1 MIRWLKEY
9 KVMIFSSLLTIVV
22 GLIVCYFCFSK
33 HSLSILKYE
42 NDNYF
47 FQYDNS
53 WSLKEKEEMS
63 VTLENDSSS
72 IFIQMILLDD
82 IYQYKSLE
90 EMKSQIL
97 RDLGKQNKDYHLLAE
112 QFLKISKNYYEGYK
126 ILYEKENTQALVIVM
141 KEREKL
147 IFVCYEANSDYFDIL
162 IDSVEAILENFT
174 IKEKIDSI
182 DSELNIATSQ
192 IPWEENDLSLS
203 SGSDYEMANEN
214 YLLKYN
220 IPSNFQATS
229 LDSSHATYRYLGLD
243 GKKEITMRMSI
254 YNTNIYSYLTRG
266 DFKSVYNVYQENPNS
281 NLKEYLEKSSCSGYN
296 CYIYQVNYQSLDDV
310 KTQSIVLIY
319 EIHKNH
325 ILVVT
330 IDARNIVIPRSL
342 IDSIK
347 IESIR
352 NYAIYT
358 NTKELEKAWQFDLKI
373 FTDTNYN
380 NIETIT
386 LNLPKK
392 WEEIASS
399 KGSNIYQTREF
410 GLDYLKDLDYHQYSI
425 VYSYSRNY
433 YDDFDKGLSS
443 KVEIVNNSISTYSKY
458 GKHEKVI
465 FRRKINLHKKT
476 FYYYSGGYTDVSGK
490 YVEIHLLY
498 VKTNS
503 GILEVKI
510 YGNDVKVSE
519 SLFEEITD
527 FDIKLEE

>member
-1 MIRWLKEY
+1 M
-9 KVMIFSSLLTIVV
+9 KVFDFDNTIYNGESIFDFALFVIWRKKSLLRYFPI
-22 GLIVCYFCFSK
+22 GLK
-33 HSLSILKYE
+33 ML
-42 NDNYF
+42 F
-47 FQYDNS
+47 F
-53 WSLKEKEEMS
+53 
-63 VTLENDSSS
+63 
-72 IFIQMILLDD
+72 
-82 IYQYKSLE
+82 YKTR
-90 EMKSQIL
+90 K
-97 RDLGKQNKDYHLLAE
+97 
-112 QFLKISKNYYEGYK
+112 F
-126 ILYEKENTQALVIVM
+126 T
-141 KEREKL
+141 
-147 IFVCYEANSDYFDIL
+147 
-162 IDSVEAILENFT
+162 VE
-174 IKEKIDSI
+174 
-182 DSELNIATSQ
+182 
-192 IPWEENDLSLS
+192 
-203 SGSDYEMANEN
+203 
-214 YLLKYN
+214 
-220 IPSNFQATS
+220 
-229 LDSSHATYRYLGLD
+229 
-243 GKKEITMRMSI
+243 
-254 YNTNIYSYLTRG
+254 SY
-266 DFKSVYNVYQENPNS
+266 
-281 NLKEYLEKSSCSGYN
+281 
-296 CYIYQVNYQSLDDV
+296 
-310 KTQSIVLIY
+310 
-319 EIHKNH
+319 
-325 ILVVT
+325 
-330 IDARNIVIPRSL
+330 
-342 IDSIK
+342 
-347 IESIR
+347 
-352 NYAIYT
+352 
-358 NTKELEKAWQFDLKI
+358 TKELEKAWQFDLKI